1 MSKKIFQLVFLII
14 CLWIIIYSC
23 RKAEAYCDNSRETGF
38 VASGTVYV
46 DNPDEY
52 PGLGWVL

>member
-1 MSKKIFQLVFLII
+1 MRNVLFILILVTIIFYCQ
-14 CLWIIIYSC
+14 
-23 RKAEAYCDNSRETGF
+23 RKEYYCDNSRENGF

-46 DNPDEY
+46 DNPDDY